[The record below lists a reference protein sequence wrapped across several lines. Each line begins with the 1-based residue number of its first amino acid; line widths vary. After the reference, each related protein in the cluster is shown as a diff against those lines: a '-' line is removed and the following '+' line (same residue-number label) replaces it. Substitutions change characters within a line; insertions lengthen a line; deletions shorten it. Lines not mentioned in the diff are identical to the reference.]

1 LEPSM
6 MRTSFISAVLC
17 LVLLLT
23 IAAGCGRREEAAAES
38 PSVSG
43 SILSEGQFT
52 IGDPIDIL
60 FTVISD
66 RESRVGY
73 PEDEEQLFPFK
84 IRGITEKRTRVG
96 KNTYRTLVIYSV
108 AVFKTGPVTFPSLA
122 LHVGESVLRTE
133 PMEIHLLSVLPKEEE
148 DALRIKDVV
157 APYRPRTRRS
167 TVAIVLGSL
176 LAASGIG
183 YLLYR
188 IWVKMKG
195 RKKAAETPEEKP
207 IDPYRYSID
216 ELERVKN
223 GYMHAAMETKQVY
236 SEISLI
242 LRSFM
247 GSMLRCNA
255 VRMTTGQLSRY
266 LKRKK
271 YRAAPYRRFLNI
283 LKRSDLVKFAK
294 ESLKNEKV
302 RSDIDESIGIVQE
315 VHGTAAGSQKVGG
328 REA

>member
-1 LEPSM
+1 M
-6 MRTSFISAVLC
+6 MRTSFISAALC

-23 IAAGCGRREEAAAES
+23 IAAGCGRREEAPAER

-122 LHVGESVLRTE
+122 LNAGESVLRTE
-133 PMEIHLLSVLPKEEE
+133 PMEIHVLSVLPKEE
-148 DALRIKDVV
+148 DALRLKDVV
-157 APYRPRTRRS
+157 SPYRPRMRGY

-183 YLLYR
+183 YFLYR
-188 IWVKMKG
+188 MWMKMKG
-195 RKKAAETPEEKP
+195 RKKAAETPKEEP
-207 IDPYRYSID
+207 PDPYRYSID

-236 SEISLI
+236 SEISLV
-242 LRSFM
+242 LRGFM

-271 YRAAPYRRFLNI
+271 HREAPYRRFLNI

-294 ESLKNEKV
+294 ESPRSEKV
-302 RSDIDESIGIVQE
+302 RSDIDESIGVVQE
-315 VHGTAAGSQKVGG
+315 VHSAASGSQKVGG
-328 REA
+328 RET

>member
-1 LEPSM
+1 M

>member
-6 MRTSFISAVLC
+6 IKISFISAALC

-23 IAAGCGRREEAAAES
+23 IAAGCGRREEAAAER

-84 IRGITEKRTRVG
+84 IRGVTEKRTRVG
-96 KNTYRTLVIYSV
+96 KNTYRTLIIYSV
-108 AVFKTGPVTFPSLA
+108 AVFKTGPVTFPSLT
-122 LHVGESVLRTE
+122 LNVGESVLRTE
-133 PMEIHLLSVLPKEEE
+133 PMEIHLLSVLPKEE
-148 DALRIKDVV
+148 DALRLKDVV

-188 IWVKMKG
+188 IWMKMKG
-195 RKKAAETPEEKP
+195 RKKAAETSEAEPP
-207 IDPYRYSID
+207 DPYRYSID

-315 VHGTAAGSQKVGG
+315 VHSTAAGSQKVGG
-328 REA
+328 EEA

>member
-1 LEPSM
+1 M
-6 MRTSFISAVLC
+6 IKRSFISAALC

-23 IAAGCGRREEAAAES
+23 IAAGCGRREEAAAER

-84 IRGITEKRTRVG
+84 IRGVTEKRTRVG
-96 KNTYRTLVIYSV
+96 KNTYRTLIIYSV
-108 AVFKTGPVTFPSLA
+108 AVFKTGPVTFPSLT
-122 LHVGESVLRTE
+122 LKVGESVLRTE
-133 PMEIHLLSVLPKEEE
+133 PMEIHLLSVLPKEE
-148 DALRIKDVV
+148 DALRLKDVV
-157 APYRPRTRRS
+157 SPYRPRMRGS

-183 YLLYR
+183 YLLFR
-188 IWVKMKG
+188 IWMKMKG
-195 RKKAAETPEEKP
+195 RKKDAETPEEKP

-242 LRSFM
+242 MRSFM

-294 ESLKNEKV
+294 ESPRSEKV
-302 RSDIDESIGIVQE
+302 RSDIDESIGIVQV
-315 VHGTAAGSQKVGG
+315 VHSTAAGSQKVGG